1 MTIEVPGLSSQ
12 FLPHTFPHKRA
23 FKDATGQSYLGKGV
37 DVFVGFREP
46 LFTARAWFAA
56 SLSEVVLR
64 MVYIWKC
71 DGDDSSHDSVSSV
84 SIARS
89 SVYGTESC

>member
-1 MTIEVPGLSSQ
+1 MG
-12 FLPHTFPHKRA
+12 
-23 FKDATGQSYLGKGV
+23 
-37 DVFVGFREP
+37 VFVGFREP
-46 LFTARAWFAA
+46 LFTARGIILATCRAWFGA

-89 SVYGTESC
+89 SVYSTESC